1 MKKILLVLM
10 LIFLGHS
17 AFAMYCWEERTPN
30 KNHTSAMTSKL
41 GASNIVKVSTFLTA
55 TYARE
60 VECHNAATYNSSGSV
75 NGYRTSCST
84 SVIGHNVQTGE
95 YENGVSH
102 GAPTLT
108 NKWTGNWNSNSN
120 YPYPVF
126 SVGGYSSYKIFD
138 HVYLGGGYGRTNYSG
153 TDEQK
158 WNYWYGLTNFGYS
171 WGTSGSDELYYTKD
185 IRYIEYV
192 SPYYTHTFCT
202 TVGGGGGGAAG
213 AAVNYI
219 IKAD

>member
-1 MKKILLVLM
+1 MKKILLVLL

-60 VECHNAATYNSSGSV
+60 VSCYTSNYASGS
-75 NGYRTSCST
+75 YTYSTTKCDTSP
-84 SVIGHNVQTGE
+84 IGHNVQTAE

-102 GAPTLT
+102 GATTITNTLT
-108 NKWTGNWNSNSN
+108 GYWDGNSSF
-120 YPYPVF
+120 PYPVV

-138 HVYLGGGYGRTNYSG
+138 KITLGGEYGRYYGDN
-153 TDEQK
+153 DEEK
-158 WNYWYGLTNFGYS
+158 WNYWYGTSNH
-171 WGTSGSDELYYTKD
+171 GTDWRNDASRYKK
-185 IRYIEYV
+185 IIKYIEYV

-213 AAVNYI
+213 VAMNYI
-219 IKAD
+219 IKAN

>member
-1 MKKILLVLM
+1 MKKILLVLLM
-10 LIFLGHS
+10 IFLGHS

-30 KNHTSAMTSKL
+30 KNHTSAMTAKL

-60 VECHNAATYNSSGSV
+60 VTCGATYSSTSSV
-75 NGYRTSCST
+75 YTYSCST
-84 SVIGHNVQTGE
+84 VSIGHNVQTGE
-95 YENGVSH
+95 YENGISH
-102 GAPTLT
+102 GA
-108 NKWTGNWNSNSN
+108 NVIVNGFIGAYSGSA
-120 YPYPVF
+120 YPVI

-138 HVYLGGGYGRTNYSG
+138 YVTLGYQYQSRYT
-153 TDEQK
+153 TDEEK
-158 WNYWYGLTNFGYS
+158 WNYWYGTSVYDNA
-171 WGTSGSDELYYTKD
+171 WGTSNQEYYGKTKS
-185 IRYIEYV
+185 IKYIEYV

-202 TVGGGGGGAAG
+202 TAGGGGGGGAAG